1 MATQISPVIFEED
14 EIVGFKDKICIIKAI
29 RQAKLGYHL
38 FELTDIDTQ
47 ATYVSFKHQLS
58 KAVTLPEFDV
68 PADADEMV
76 DVDSHDWVL
85 DVTVENGI
93 AGVVTSSGDTDR
105 PISTCTNSIASNMN
119 KNYNTLCGI
128 LALSL

>member
-1 MATQISPVIFEED
+1 MLLILLIFLLLLLLLFINLICIKNISNKMATQISPVIFEED

-76 DVDSHDWVL
+76 DVDSHD
-85 DVTVENGI
+85 
-93 AGVVTSSGDTDR
+93 
-105 PISTCTNSIASNMN
+105 
-119 KNYNTLCGI
+119 
-128 LALSL
+128 